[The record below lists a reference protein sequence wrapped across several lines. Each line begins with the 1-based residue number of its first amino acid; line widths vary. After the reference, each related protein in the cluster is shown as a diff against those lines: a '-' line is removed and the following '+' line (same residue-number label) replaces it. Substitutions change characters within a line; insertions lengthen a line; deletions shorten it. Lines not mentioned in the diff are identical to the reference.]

1 MKKTVIVFGLISGL
15 IISSLLTITTIC
27 YSSNHFEGSEVLGYA
42 GMLVAFSFI
51 FVGIKNYRDK
61 YNGGVISFG
70 KAFMTGLYIT
80 LIGSTM
86 YVLAWLIIFYNFMP
100 DFMEKYSAYMINQ
113 AKASGLTQTE
123 LNKKVA
129 QMSSMKE
136 MYKSTVFVIL
146 MTYLEILPVG
156 LIVSL
161 ISAVILKRKS
171 EARSQR
177 SEVTQ

>member
-15 IISSLLTITTIC
+15 IISALLTITTTC

-51 FVGIKNYRDK
+51 FVGIKSYRDK

-70 KAFMTGLYIT
+70 KATLTGLYIT

-100 DFMEKYSAYMINQ
+100 DFVEKYSAYMINQ

-123 LNKKVA
+123 LDKKVA
-129 QMSSMKE
+129 QMNSLKE

-146 MTYLEILPVG
+146 MTYVEILPVG
-156 LIVSL
+156 VIVTL
-161 ISAVILKRKS
+161 ISALILKRK
-171 EARSQR
+171 ARP
-177 SEVTQ
+177 VA